1 MRLLSRREHSR
12 EELRGKLVSRGFDAA
27 AIEAVLDELRAGGW
41 QSDARFAEQYA
52 AARGGRGYGPLRIR
66 EELRLRGVGEEVRAG
81 SVDDQ
86 DPAWQD
92 RARRALRRRFGES
105 PPAGHEERAGR
116 MRFLIRRGYG
126 AEPARRAVDD
136 DA

>member
-12 EELRGKLVSRGFDAA
+12 EELRDKLVSRGFDGAA
-27 AIEAVLDELRAGGW
+27 VEAVLDELRARGW

-52 AARGGRGYGPLRIR
+52 SARGGRGYGPIRIR

-81 SVDDQ
+81 SVDDR

-92 RARRALRRRFGES
+92 RARRALQRRFGES
-105 PPAGHEERAGR
+105 RPAGHEERARR
-116 MRFLIRRGYG
+116 MHFLIRRGYG
-126 AEPARRAVDD
+126 AEQARRALCD

>member
-12 EELRGKLVSRGFDAA
+12 KELRGKLASRGFDPA
-27 AIEAVLDELRAGGW
+27 AIEAVLDELRARGW

-52 AARGGRGYGPLRIR
+52 AARGGRGYGPRRIR
-66 EELRLRGVGEEVRAG
+66 EELRLRGVGRELRAG
-81 SVDDQ
+81 SVDDR

-92 RARRALRRRFGES
+92 RARRALRRRFGDS
-105 PPAGHEERAGR
+105 PPAGDEERALR
-116 MRFLIRRGYG
+116 MHFLIRRGYDDG
-126 AEPARRAVDD
+126 QARRALDD